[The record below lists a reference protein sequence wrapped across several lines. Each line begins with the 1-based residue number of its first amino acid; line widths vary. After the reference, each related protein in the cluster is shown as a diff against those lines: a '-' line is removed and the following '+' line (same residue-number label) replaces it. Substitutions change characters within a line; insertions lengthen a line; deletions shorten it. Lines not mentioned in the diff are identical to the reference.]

1 MRSSA
6 EDLRMQRKERSL
18 KSQGLHT
25 PKTPIMNQAQI

>member
-25 PKTPIMNQAQI
+25 PKTNNFIY